1 MTVVI
6 AERSSSRCPAIAA
19 SIARTPRCPV
29 LRCRAAPAA
38 DNPAGPAVSRH
49 GAVSVSPSSQFRA
62 PPASRPGAART
73 LRVVVFGRSGL
84 WIRAGST
91 VSCGVAHGPVADVPC
106 FDVRAVGLAGETAW
120 GWLRRFRRMV
130 GSASRSPSPIG
141 PGPWGPV
148 VPGVSP
154 GRGGYPSGSH
164 LQCTPAG
171 GRFSLGGGSAGRCRF
186 TPGRRRGPDA
196 PTSVGRVPR
205 VEAFPGL
212 VRQRLAVVG
221 MSVVR
226 PVASGAGLHQS

>member
-1 MTVVI
+1 MQSAALSEFRRDHAGVGARLVRWNPGSSCFPTGPHTLKLLLRFSPFPGWVV
-6 AERSSSRCPAIAA
+6 
-19 SIARTPRCPV
+19 
-29 LRCRAAPAA
+29 RCRR
-38 DNPAGPAVSRH
+38 GGR
-49 GAVSVSPSSQFRA
+49 R
-62 PPASRPGAART
+62 RLGAA
-73 LRVVVFGRSGL
+73 GRELHSRR
-84 WIRAGST
+84 WSVQST
-91 VSCGVAHGPVADVPC
+91 VSYGVAHGPVADVPC
-106 FDVRAVGLAGETAW
+106 FDVGAVGLAGETAW
-120 GWLRRFRRMV
+120 ETATE
-130 GSASRSPSPIG
+130 GSADGGKCARIPSPIG
-141 PGPWGPV
+141 PSRQGPV